1 MQTIATLDLGIIN
14 LRKKALKKGG
24 GALSIGK
31 VGGLQHRAWK
41 NLLHLE

>member
-14 LRKKALKKGG
+14 LRKKALKRG